1 MWQSRGWQSWQWQ
14 SQDLKSGDHLGWNSW
29 EWKSCDAMVVVG
41 VPDVVILRGKS
52 MIQMSLDLLQN
63 VNSSHFQFFDNLNK
77 SWWVSLCIS
86 LSTFHCLCVLRVLF
100 RWVSLCTRRGTFCCA
115 SATTSGSSAP
125 PATVL
130 LVERWRNFIY
140 LRQFFKPNL
149 YQ

>member
-1 MWQSRGWQSWQWQ
+1 MAKIWGGI
-14 SQDLKSGDHLGWNSW
+14 LGSGNHGGHGGPRLLI
-29 EWKSCDAMVVVG
+29 VG
-41 VPDVVILRGKS
+41 VVILRGKS

-86 LSTFHCLCVLRVLF
+86 LSTFHCLCVLKVLF

-130 LVERWRNFIY
+130 LVERWRNFKSETI
-140 LRQFFKPNL
+140 LPTKPL
-149 YQ
+149 SSLGDPCL